1 MTKIKEE
8 TFGLISA
15 ALVLGFANPDELLWL
30 VATEAKPLGRL
41 PYIPNHG
48 NPKLIRF
55 TMKQVQFIK
64 LNLWILRKLVSFCKT
79 GVFLLRN
86 WVAPLQRGDPFIR
99 SYWMKHHE
107 FTKQAIDDY
116 VPCSGVLYRQRGL

>member
-64 LNLWILRKLVSFCKT
+64 RKLKNYKPEPLDFEKI
-79 GVFLLRN
+79 GKLLQN
-86 WVAPLQRGDPFIR
+86 GGLSAEKLGSSTPAGGPLYKELLD
-99 SYWMKHHE
+99 E
-107 FTKQAIDDY
+107 TT
-116 VPCSGVLYRQRGL
+116 